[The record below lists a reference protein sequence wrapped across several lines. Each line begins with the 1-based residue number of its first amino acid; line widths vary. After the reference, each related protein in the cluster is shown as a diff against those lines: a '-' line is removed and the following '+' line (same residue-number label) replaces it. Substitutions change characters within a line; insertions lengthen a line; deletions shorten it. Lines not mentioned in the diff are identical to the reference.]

1 MPFSAQTGDEIKSIV
16 ENAVATDS
24 NPVPGATVVVV
35 DRTGA
40 EQFAYSAGKRGISSG
55 EPMTLDNV
63 FWVASCTKMIVGV
76 ACMQLVERGLLKL
89 DDSQQLEKLCP
100 ELADIKVLGA
110 EGKLV
115 DKVRGITLRMLLT
128 HTAGFGYTLFNT
140 RLRDWSLPAGVDE
153 FSGSIRDM
161 VQPLLF
167 QPGEGW
173 EYGVNLDWAG
183 IALERVTNTSL
194 NDYIQTNICQP
205 LGLQNVNMFPTPSMK
220 AQLAYMHHRRP
231 DGEIVARDHL
241 LHRPLIVQSEEE
253 IRQCF
258 NSGGAGIFA
267 KPQEYGRILSVFL
280 NDGTC
285 PITKAQILK
294 KETVDEMFTNQISK
308 FPNFSRQGLRDA
320 KPELTNNLPEL
331 YTIPGNPPQGWGL
344 TFMITGGTTGRSD
357 GTAWWAGL
365 PNLFWWCDRENGV
378 AGIVCSQ
385 ILPFGDP
392 AVFGLW
398 SEVEAAVYR
407 GLGISDKIA

>member
-1 MPFSAQTGDEIKSIV
+1 
-16 ENAVATDS
+16 
-24 NPVPGATVVVV
+24 
-35 DRTGA
+35 
-40 EQFAYSAGKRGISSG
+40 
-55 EPMTLDNV
+55 
-63 FWVASCTKMIVGV
+63 
-76 ACMQLVERGLLKL
+76 
-89 DDSQQLEKLCP
+89 
-100 ELADIKVLGA
+100 
-110 EGKLV
+110 
-115 DKVRGITLRMLLT
+115 
-128 HTAGFGYTLFNT
+128 
-140 RLRDWSLPAGVDE
+140 
-153 FSGSIRDM
+153 
-161 VQPLLF
+161 
-167 QPGEGW
+167 
-173 EYGVNLDWAG
+173 
-183 IALERVTNTSL
+183 
-194 NDYIQTNICQP
+194 
-205 LGLQNVNMFPTPSMK
+205 MFPTPSMK